1 MKKLS
6 MWILALTIVFAG
18 CTNQQEKVYDDMKVV
33 SVKSIDKKAA
43 QDEVGYAEHNVNTE
57 EAVLGF
63 TFKEK
68 FIEVSVENIS
78 DTFISIDWK
87 DAKYVGYDGMEN
99 GLFDTTQED
108 KGYFTKELS
117 LFVKPGMKKVSRVL
131 PDENIDFIGG
141 SGNDT
146 GDLIIRKDLFEG
158 ELENKKQDYIKLMI
172 PIVSS
177 NKFKNVYEVIFA
189 EGEVQLEKVEA
200 DYEPAVMEKEAVE
213 AVVEEKTEVSEPL
226 ADTDAIHEL
235 KKENEELKSELK
247 TKEELLE
254 MLKKQNELIMDYLD
268 SDKGAE

>member
-6 MWILALTIVFAG
+6 MWILALTIAFPG
-18 CTNQQEKVYDDMKVV
+18 CTSQEEKVYNDMKVV
-33 SVKSIDKKAA
+33 SVKSIHNKAA
-43 QDEVGYAEHNVNTE
+43 QDEVGYAEHSVSTE

-68 FIEVSVENIS
+68 FIEVRIENVS

-87 DAKYVGYDGMEN
+87 DAKYIGYDGIEN

-108 KGYFTKELS
+108 KGYFSKELN
-117 LFVKPGMKKVSRVL
+117 LYVKPRMKKVSKIA
-131 PDENIDFIGG
+131 PNENIDFIGG
-141 SGNDT
+141 SGIDV

-177 NKFKNVYEVIFA
+177 NKFKNVYEVIFS
-189 EGEVQLEKVEA
+189 EEEVQLEKVEV
-200 DYEPAVMEKEAVE
+200 DYKLVVIEKELAE
-213 AVVEEKTEVSEPL
+213 EVVEKPEVSETP
-226 ADTDAIHEL
+226 ADTDILDGL

-268 SDKGAE
+268 SDKNAE

>member
-6 MWILALTIVFAG
+6 MWILALTIAFAG
-18 CTNQQEKVYDDMKVV
+18 CTNQEEKVYDDMKVV

-43 QDEVGYAEHNVNTE
+43 QNEIEYAEHNINTE
-57 EAVLGF
+57 EALLGF
-63 TFKEK
+63 AIKEK
-68 FIEVSVENIS
+68 FIEVSVENTS

-87 DAKYVGYDGMEN
+87 NAKYIGYDSVEKGVY
-99 GLFDTTQED
+99 DISQED
-108 KGYFTKELS
+108 KGYFTKELN
-117 LFVKPGMKKVSRVL
+117 LFVKPGLAKMSKIV

-141 SGNDT
+141 SGSDV

-200 DYEPAVMEKEAVE
+200 DYEPAVMEQDAVE

-226 ADTDAIHEL
+226 ADTDAIDEL